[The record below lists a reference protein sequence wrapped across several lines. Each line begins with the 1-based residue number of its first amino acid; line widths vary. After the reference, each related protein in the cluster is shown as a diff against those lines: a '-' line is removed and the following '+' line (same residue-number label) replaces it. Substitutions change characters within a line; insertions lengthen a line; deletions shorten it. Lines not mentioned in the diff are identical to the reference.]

1 MKRELTSNYD
11 TYSVNTLC
19 TADGPSRFTCHRFHS
34 ARPLDPIRMY
44 FDFMERMYRNDLFHR
59 VWSDAT
65 RKASHR
71 KDELTIQ
78 DIVDE
83 IWRPAF
89 KECEETILEGLRNE
103 SIMLQAVDSYFK
115 CYDSIETIESH
126 LYRLF
131 SGVELCHGRHPPPT
145 CPKWIHEA
153 VDRIHYYWT
162 LSDYAAAAETILDL
176 KDKLKLTGD
185 FHVISTIA
193 KKVGIVSLWS
203 CMIVTLAIIILHIQV
218 SASMQDQSLSAVSD
232 SLVEA
237 GEFLREIQRDK
248 KKLDCLHAFASS
260 LDFVEWLRKETKG
273 IFG

>member
-1 MKRELTSNYD
+1 MILNFPGLDRLKRELTSNYD
-11 TYSVNTLC
+11 TCSVNTLC
-19 TADGPSRFTCHRFHS
+19 TADGPSRFTYHRFHS

-115 CYDSIETIESH
+115 CYESIETIKSH

-153 VDRIHYYWT
+153 VDRIRHYWT

-193 KKVGIVSLWS
+193 KKVGIMSLWS
-203 CMIVTLAIIILHIQV
+203 CMIVTLAIIILLFSISRYQRQCRIRV
-218 SASMQDQSLSAVSD
+218 LAQSVIPC
-232 SLVEA
+232 
-237 GEFLREIQRDK
+237 LRLEN
-248 KKLDCLHAFASS
+248 F
-260 LDFVEWLRKETKG
+260 
-273 IFG
+273 